1 MQSALPFFINKTAAT
16 NDPKICFKKFERSW
30 QWILN
35 SSYMKKCLHNQRDKR
50 KFHIQAMNWIV
61 ILQGGEAL
69 NHIPF

>member
-1 MQSALPFFINKTAAT
+1 MTQ
-16 NDPKICFKKFERSW
+16 KFASKNLKGLGNEYS
-30 QWILN
+30 ILVR
-35 SSYMKKCLHNQRDKR
+35 YMNKCLHNQRDKR